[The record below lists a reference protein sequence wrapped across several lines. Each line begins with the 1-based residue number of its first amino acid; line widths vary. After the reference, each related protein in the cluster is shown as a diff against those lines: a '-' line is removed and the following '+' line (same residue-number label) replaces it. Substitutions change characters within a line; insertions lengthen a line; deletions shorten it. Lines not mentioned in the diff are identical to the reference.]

1 MPTLACQVCGRI
13 VFATAPLESL
23 TPDERRCPRCGA
35 TLAPERRAG
44 DRRQGDR
51 RKNSPA
57 SPGPPG
63 GVERRV
69 ADRRQNRRRRDDGT
83 ATGNT

>member
-13 VFATAPLESL
+13 VEASAPVEALPAE
-23 TPDERRCPRCGA
+23 ERRCPRCGSA
-35 TLAPERRAG
+35 LHAERRSM
-44 DRRQGDR
+44 DRRRSDR
-51 RKNSPA
+51 RMNPPD

-63 GVERRV
+63 GIERRV

-83 ATGNT
+83 PFGG